1 MGCGEC
7 KLLRLLKFQDF
18 IEELIGV
25 DVDASILQSHRY
37 RIQPLTADYLFRRPN
52 PLCVQLMRGLCDYLL
67 INILWL
73 GDIDSF
79 AIIA

>member
-52 PLCVQLMRGLCDYLL
+52 PLCVQLMRGLCDYQP
-67 INILWL
+67 IHFSV
-73 GDIDSF
+73 GRY
-79 AIIA
+79 